1 MSGKWQ
7 CVTVVW
13 GEKYGNDDVIRMF
26 NGVRLH
32 SDRGPVR
39 FVAIVDRIRSGLPD
53 AITQVP
59 LAGFFA
65 DPALHAGRFTK
76 LAMFEFDMVP
86 TDCPAVYIDL
96 DSMVIGDLGDLA
108 DLLDRPRRLL
118 MLKSTLIPFGA
129 VGRVLHFLTGGRR
142 YARGNSS
149 IMAYHPAHCHDI
161 AAWFR
166 DHYSAFGNLTE
177 YGKDGDEAFI
187 SWTQQHRLRRVPS
200 THGVKFSTEF
210 MFPRFWMGRFRAAC
224 PWVRRR
230 REGIRVVTFPGQSA
244 DPHAMA
250 RMPDGQIILDHRG
263 RKARWS
269 AASLGSIRQTIIDRY
284 AER

>member
-13 GEKYGNDDVIRMF
+13 GDKYGNDDVIRMF

-65 DPALHAGRFTK
+65 DSALHAGCFTK

-86 TDCPAVYIDL
+86 TDCPAVYLDL

-108 DLLDRPRRLL
+108 NLLDHPRRLL
-118 MLKSTLIPFGA
+118 MLKSTLIPFGT
-129 VGRVLHFLTGGRR
+129 VGRFLHFLTGGRR

-177 YGKDGDEAFI
+177 YGKGGDEAFI

-200 THGVKFSTEF
+200 THGVKFSAEF
-210 MFPRFWMGRFRAAC
+210 MFSRFWMGRFKTAC

-230 REGIRVVTFPGQSA
+230 REGIRVVTFPGQST

-250 RMPDGQIILDHRG
+250 RMPDGQIIVDHRG

-269 AASLGSIRQTIIDRY
+269 AASLGSIRQTIIDCY